1 MGPGALESILNQLPR
16 FDHPEVLVG
25 LGTPDDAGVYQLN
38 PELALI
44 QTVDFFTPVVDD
56 PYIFGQIAATNSLSD
71 IYAMGGKPLTALNI
85 VCFPVSCL
93 DIQVLADILKGGAE
107 VVRRA
112 GAVLLGGH
120 TVEDSEP
127 KYGLA
132 VTGIVHPERVITNR
146 GARIGDVLVLT
157 KPLGTGV
164 IVTALKG
171 GVIKDSEAQP
181 AIDSMVRLNRVAAE
195 CMQELGVRAATDITG
210 FGFLGHA
217 YEMALGS
224 EVAFEFGIEGIPWLP
239 VARDMARMG
248 LIPAGAYTNQ
258 QYLADKVAFTGR
270 VGEDER
276 DLLFDPQT
284 SGGLLIAVSENR
296 VEELLHRLQAQGE
309 FAWVVGRVIKLEK
322 MPIVICGR

>member
-1 MGPGALESILNQLPR
+1 VGPGALESILNQLPR